1 MRRKLI
7 NPFRRWKLPV
17 GLLVWMA
24 AAALLPVS
32 PASGLQ
38 FDMGDLDASLDTTL
52 SYGLSYRVGTR
63 DNNIVGLANG
73 GSAYGVNGDDGN
85 LNFGK
90 EITSNAIKGTSE
102 LDLKYKNFG
111 VFVRGSAFY
120 DFEYEDGR
128 RSHIDLTDKALDLV
142 GSDARLLDA
151 YFSARFSVMDRPVV
165 FRIGEQV
172 VSWGESTFFQNS
184 INAINPVNVS
194 ALLLPGAELKEALL
208 PEGMVYSSIGLTN
221 SITVEGFYL
230 YDWGKT
236 EIEPPGS
243 YFSTN
248 DFAGDGGSRVMLG
261 FGDWSEFGTRL
272 GALGLDKDFMA
283 VGREARGGADDSGQ
297 FGVALRFLSSF
308 LGDTEFGL
316 YFMNYHS
323 RVPIISART
332 GTQGGLGNA
341 VAAATALTLYST
353 PGSPTA
359 GNAAASIA
367 AGAAKGAQA
376 GASNPA
382 GAATG
387 ALTVAGTAGPD
398 AASRGTAARTYILD
412 QYSQTARYLTEYP
425 EDIKLIGASFNTDIG
440 ATGIALQSEFS
451 FRFDVPLQV
460 DDLELLFA
468 ALTPFSPVNPIFKIN
483 QITSG
488 NALGLNQYISGY
500 IKRDVSQAQAT
511 ATKAF
516 GPTIGADTFILVG
529 ELAWTHVYDMPSKRE
544 LRLEGPGTYTSGEP
558 RYAATGAPHGGKPAE
573 SGDHFAD
580 KDSWGYRLV
589 GRLEYNN
596 AIGPVNLIPR
606 LAWQHDVAGNS
617 PGPGGNFLEGRKAV
631 TVGVTGT
638 YLSAWSA
645 DLSYTNFFG
654 AGRYNLINDR
664 DFIAANIKYSF

>member
-17 GLLVWMA
+17 GLLLWMVA
-24 AAALLPVS
+24 VAMLPVS
-32 PASGLQ
+32 PAAGFQ
-38 FDMGDLDASLDTTL
+38 FDVGEIDASLDTTL
-52 SYGLSYRVGTR
+52 SYGVGYRVGTR
-63 DNNIVGLANG
+63 DNEIVGLANG

-90 EITSNAIKGTSE
+90 EIFSNAIKGTSE

-128 RSHIDLTDKALDLV
+128 RDHIALTDEALDLV

-151 YFSARFSVMDRPVV
+151 YFSANFSVLERPVV

-184 INAINPVNVS
+184 INAVNPINVS

-208 PEGMVYSSIGLTN
+208 PEGMVYSSVGLTDN
-221 SITVEGFYL
+221 LTVEGFYL

-261 FGDWSEFGTRL
+261 FGDWSEFGTQL
-272 GALGLDKDFMA
+272 GARGFDPDFMA
-283 VGREARGGADDSGQ
+283 VGREAKGGADDTGQ
-297 FGVALRFLSSF
+297 FGVAFRFLSSL

-316 YFMNYHS
+316 YYMNYHS

-341 VAAATALTLYST
+341 VAAVTALTAYST
-353 PGSPTA
+353 PGLPTY
-359 GNAAASIA
+359 GNAAASIT
-367 AGAAKGAQA
+367 AGATRGTQA

-387 ALTVAGTAGPD
+387 ALTVAGTAG
-398 AASRGTAARTYILD
+398 AKTAGYYILD
-412 QYSQTARYLTEYP
+412 QYSQTARYMTEYP
-425 EDIKLIGASFNTDIG
+425 EDIQLLGASFNTDIG

-451 FRFDVPLQV
+451 YRFNAPLQV

-468 ALTPFSPVNPIFKIN
+468 ALTPFSPINPILLIN
-483 QITSG
+483 QINPG
-488 NALGLNQYISGY
+488 VAAGLNQYIPGY
-500 IKRDVSQAQAT
+500 IRRDVSQAQAT

-516 GPTIGADTFILVG
+516 GPLLGADTFILVG
-529 ELAWTHVYDMPSKRE
+529 EAAWTHVYDMPSKAE
-544 LRLEGPGTYTSGEP
+544 LRLESAGTYTSGEP
-558 RYAATGAPHGGKPAE
+558 IQAGATGAHAGKAAE

-580 KDSWGYRLV
+580 KDSWGYRLA

-596 AIGPVNLIPR
+596 AIGPISLIPR

-631 TVGVTGT
+631 TVGMTGT
-638 YLSAWSA
+638 YLNAWSV

-664 DFIAANIKYSF
+664 DFIATNIKYSF

>member
-17 GLLVWMA
+17 GLLVWMGVV
-24 AAALLPVS
+24 ALLPVS
-32 PASGLQ
+32 PAAGLQ
-38 FDMGDLDASLDTTL
+38 FDVGELDASLDTTL
-52 SYGLSYRVGTR
+52 SYGVSYRVGTR
-63 DNNIVGLANG
+63 DNDIVGLANG
-73 GSAYGVNGDDGN
+73 GSAYSVNGDDGN

-90 EITSNAIKGTSE
+90 EIFSNAIKGTSE
-102 LDLKYKNFG
+102 IDLKYKNFG

-128 RSHIDLTDKALDLV
+128 RDHIDLTDEALDLV
-142 GSDARLLDA
+142 GSDARILDA
-151 YFSARFSVMDRPVV
+151 YFSANFSVLDRPVV
-165 FRIGEQV
+165 FRVGEQV

-208 PEGMVYSSIGLTN
+208 PEGMVYSSVGLTEALT
-221 SITVEGFYL
+221 IEGFYL

-236 EIEPPGS
+236 QIEPPGS

-272 GALGLDKDFMA
+272 GALGLDEDFMA
-283 VGREARGGADDSGQ
+283 VGREAKGGASDSGQ
-297 FGVALRFLSSF
+297 FGVALRFLSSL
-308 LGDTEFGL
+308 LGDTEFGC
-316 YFMNYHS
+316 YYMNYHS

-332 GTQGGLGNA
+332 GTQGGFGNS
-341 VAAATALTLYST
+341 VAAATALTAYST

-367 AGAAKGAQA
+367 AGAARGAQV

-382 GAATG
+382 AAATG
-387 ALTVAGTAGPD
+387 ALTVAGTAGVK
-398 AASRGTAARTYILD
+398 TARTYILD

-425 EDIKLIGASFNTDIG
+425 EDIQLLGASFNTDVG
-440 ATGIALQSEFS
+440 ATGIALQGEFS
-451 FRFDVPLQV
+451 YRFDVPLQV

-468 ALTPFSPVNPIFKIN
+468 ALSPFAPINPIFLVN
-483 QITSG
+483 QLAPKG
-488 NALGLNQYISGY
+488 VPLNQYIPGY
-500 IKRDVSQAQAT
+500 ITRDVSQAQAT

-516 GPTIGADTFILVG
+516 GPTLWADTFILVG
-529 ELAWTHVYDMPSKRE
+529 EFAWTHVYDMPSKGE

-558 RYAATGAPHGGKPAE
+558 RQAAATGSHAGKPAE

-580 KDSWGYRLV
+580 KDSWGYRLA

-596 AIGPVNLIPR
+596 AIGPINLIPR

-638 YLSAWSA
+638 YLNTWSV

-664 DFIAANIKYSF
+664 DFIATNIKYSF